1 MKEKEILKR
10 LKKMLEDTKKED
22 TPARDRKGP
31 VKSRGAHPSVGSW
44 KEYDEQKG
52 YSSVFMFSFIVLM
65 FQLFFILVA
74 YLIYK

>member
-1 MKEKEILKR
+1 MKEKEILKK
-10 LKKMLEDTKKED
+10 LKKMLEDTKKEASS
-22 TPARDRKGP
+22 TKGRKGP

-52 YSSVFMFSFIVLM
+52 YSSVFMFSFIVLI
-65 FQLFFILVA
+65 FQLLFILVA